1 MHAIQYVAYETAFGW
16 SFQLIVDLCVAA
28 MNRIILC
35 NIIRLCLFKKPA
47 LFTWDC
53 GIFLLLSKRFC
64 FVLFMTRLQKA
75 QYMRLKM
82 NRSDVHT
89 NIVYQ
94 HIRIEKEKKRK
105 FQTDTNKLF
114 VYLHICL
121 DVAAIRLLNVN
132 NFEVN
137 YLQLSI
143 VYCKKSESTSILRL
157 SIHRMLIWFDKKTDK
172 WSRFNKF
179 KVLEILGYSSSAVST
194 NRTCIEWFYCVKYD
208 IIDVSI
214 QRLYNSIRYKQNTL
228 KTSSQM
234 LGIAKSFEYTHTR
247 PCHRCCDYYILSHVS
262 TLFFLFI
269 NPVL

>member
-64 FVLFMTRLQKA
+64 FILFMTRLQKA

-114 VYLHICL
+114 VYLHTCL

-194 NRTCIEWFYCVKYD
+194 NRTCVEWFYCVKYD

-214 QRLYNSIRYKQNTL
+214 QTDFTIPFDTNKTHL
-228 KTSSQM
+228 KLLHKCWELPRVLSTRI
-234 LGIAKSFEYTHTR
+234 LGLVIVVVIIIFFRTFQ
-247 PCHRCCDYYILSHVS
+247 
-262 TLFFLFI
+262 LFFFFS
-269 NPVL
+269 